1 MAKAYLPGRLS
12 LTPVELAQGAGS
24 TDGKQGERFDGHV
37 VGGSGAVTPL
47 LRDVEAPAS
56 ERASRRRRP
65 TTRPSVAAVAA
76 PLLVVAVW
84 AAVRWSGTAPFGSDN
99 DEYRL
104 VAEALLAGDGP
115 VVAGVEATK
124 YPLGYPLLLA
134 LVDLASLPVTTVAL
148 VANVVLVAV
157 LGLVVARVCRSVG
170 RRGGAVPAAVYAVG
184 GAGLWGSVFVTMPDL
199 AFVVA
204 AAVVL
209 WWVGRVRSTRDV
221 WLLVALVALATSL
234 KSVGLLVALAAS
246 LALLAA
252 PAAARRLAWAPATA
266 SLALTA
272 AMAALGAGHPE
283 HTTGY
288 ARTFLLV
295 DPTDAAAGRS
305 SLLGLLE
312 RIPDRAHL
320 VLRDVEMAVVGQ
332 QVPRPWSWLLVTVLL
347 VAGTWALRSVA
358 TRRAYV
364 VAFIALW
371 LPAMAVWPYSS
382 VRFQLPLVPIAAVG
396 VAWLSAAMARR
407 VPLVGTVLVWVAVA
421 GFLVS
426 HGRQIERDAA
436 TEEAWLGAVAADT
449 DAMARWGTG
458 AIPEDDVIA
467 AFAYREVAHRLDR
480 PVVPLGYTSDLAQ
493 LLAEADAAG
502 ARWLVVMPS
511 LYRARGELEVGLV
524 AAFPERL
531 RLAHDTATVDTYALL
546 PPPG

>member
-24 TDGKQGERFDGHV
+24 TDGKQGERFGGHV

-56 ERASRRRRP
+56 RRGRRRP
-65 TTRPSVAAVAA
+65 PPVTAALAA
-76 PLLVVAVW
+76 LVVIAVW

-104 VAEALLAGDGP
+104 VAEALLAGEGP

-134 LVDLASLPVTTVAL
+134 LVDLASLPVTTVAM

-157 LGLVVARVCRSVG
+157 LGLVVVRLCAAIGLRA
-170 RRGGAVPAAVYAVG
+170 GAVPAAVHVVG

-246 LALLAA
+246 LRAA
-252 PAAARRLAWAPATA
+252 GACGRSPARRAPSTA

-295 DPTDAAAGRS
+295 DPTDAAAGGRRCSGCS
-305 SLLGLLE
+305 SGS
-312 RIPDRAHL
+312 PTAPTSSSG
-320 VLRDVEMAVVGQ
+320 DVEMAVVGQ

-364 VAFIALW
+364 VAFVAVW

-382 VRFQLPLVPIAAVG
+382 GPVPAAAPADRRRRRRLAGRCRGAPRRPDRDGAHRAGGGRVPRELR
-396 VAWLSAAMARR
+396 ASARARR
-407 VPLVGTVLVWVAVA
+407 RRRGGLARRRGHRHR
-421 GFLVS
+421 G
-426 HGRQIERDAA
+426 HGC
-436 TEEAWLGAVAADT
+436 LGGG
-449 DAMARWGTG
+449 RHPRG
-458 AIPEDDVIA
+458 
-467 AFAYREVAHRLDR
+467 RRHRLLR
-480 PVVPLGYTSDLAQ
+480 LPGGRLPVGP
-493 LLAEADAAG
+493 
-502 ARWLVVMPS
+502 
-511 LYRARGELEVGLV
+511 ARGRAPLHE
-524 AAFPERL
+524 
-531 RLAHDTATVDTYALL
+531 
-546 PPPG
+546 

>member
-1 MAKAYLPGRLS
+1 M
-12 LTPVELAQGAGS
+12 
-24 TDGKQGERFDGHV
+24 
-37 VGGSGAVTPL
+37 TPL

-56 ERASRRRRP
+56 RRAPGRRAPSRRP
-65 TTRPSVAAVAA
+65 QVAAVVA
-76 PLLVVAVW
+76 PLLVIAVW
-84 AAVRWSGTAPFGSDN
+84 AAVRWSGTPPFGSDN

-124 YPLGYPLLLA
+124 YPLGYPVLLA
-134 LVDLASLPVTTVAL
+134 LVEVASLPVTTVAM

-157 LGLVVARVCRSVG
+157 LCLVVVRLCTSVG
-170 RRGGAVPAAVYAVG
+170 RRSGAVPAAVYAVG
-184 GAGLWGSVFVTMPDL
+184 GAGLWGSVFVTMPDV
-199 AFVVA
+199 AFVVV

-221 WLLVALVALATSL
+221 WLLVVLVTLATAL
-234 KSVGLLVALAAS
+234 KSVGVLVALAAS

-252 PAAARRLAWAPATA
+252 PSAARRLAWAPAAA

-272 AMAALGAGHPE
+272 AMAALGASHPE

-305 SLLGLLE
+305 SLFGLLE

-320 VLRDVEMAVVGQ
+320 VLRDVEVAVVGQ
-332 QVPRPWSWLLVTVLL
+332 QVPRPWSWLLVGVLL
-347 VAGTWALRSVA
+347 VAGTWALRSA
-358 TRRAYV
+358 PTRRAYV
-364 VAFIALW
+364 LAFVAVW

-396 VAWLSAAMARR
+396 VAWLSAAVMRLLPPVGTA
-407 VPLVGTVLVWVAVA
+407 LVGLAVVV
-421 GFLVS
+421 FLVS
-426 HGRQIERDAA
+426 HGRQLERDAA
-436 TEEAWLGAVAADT
+436 YEEAWLGAVAADT
-449 DAMARWGTG
+449 DAMAAWGAG
-458 AIPEDDVIA
+458 AVPEDDVVA
-467 AFAYREVAHRLDR
+467 SLAYREVAYRLDR
-480 PVVPLGYTSDLAQ
+480 PVVPLGYTSDLGELMAD
-493 LLAEADAAG
+493 ADAAG

-511 LYRARGELEVGLV
+511 LYRARGEIEAGLV
-524 AAFPERL
+524 TAFPERL